1 MKSIDLIYQTML
13 AELGQRSL
21 DAAWTADFPSEG
33 RFTPVNV
40 KGRKYWYF
48 DVPDGHGG
56 TKRRYVGP
64 ADDPDIAQRV
74 AEHKRDKDDL
84 RARRRMVNTLTRE
97 GGMIAPDA
105 ISGDI
110 VEALAD
116 GGLFRLR
123 GVLIGTVAFQCYSGL
138 LGVRLPMAAILTGDA
153 DIAQDYAISREV
165 EDSLPPI
172 VELLQSVDASF
183 RPVPHRSGAASSSAF
198 QNADGYRVEFLTSN
212 RGSDDYIDQPAR
224 MPALGGAS
232 ADPLRFLDFL
242 IRDPVRTMLLHR
254 SGVSVVVP
262 DPCRYAIH
270 KLIVASRRHTDGQGP
285 VKREKDVRQAALLFR
300 AVQQTR
306 RSSDLALVYNEAWER
321 GPAWQEGIRKGAGM
335 LPVQDAEQF
344 KTVLIDGAKKNRE
357 EIELPFADWAS
368 GQM

>member
-1 MKSIDLIYQTML
+1 MKTIDLMYQTML

-21 DAAWTADFPSEG
+21 DAAWTAVFPSEG
-33 RFTPVNV
+33 RFTPANI

-48 DVPDGHGG
+48 DIPDGHGS
-56 TKRRYVGP
+56 TTRRYVGS

-74 AEHKRDKDDL
+74 ADHTRDKDDL
-84 RARRRMVNTLTRE
+84 RARRRMVNSLTRE

-105 ISGDI
+105 MSGDI

-172 VELLQSVDASF
+172 VELLQGVDPSF
-183 RPVPHRSGAASSSAF
+183 RPVPHRSGGEASSAF
-198 QNADGYRVEFLTSN
+198 QNAAGYRVEFLTSN
-212 RGSDDYIDQPAR
+212 RGSDDYIDHPAK

-242 IRDPVRTMLLHR
+242 IREPVRTMLLHR
-254 SGVSVVVP
+254 SGVPVVVP
-262 DPCRYAIH
+262 DPSRYAVH
-270 KLIVASRRHTDGQGP
+270 KLIVASRRHIDGQGP
-285 VKREKDVRQAALLFR
+285 AKREKDVRQAALLFE
-300 AVQQTR
+300 ALHQTR
-306 RSSDLALVYNEAWER
+306 RSSDLALVYNEAWRR
-321 GPAWQEGIRKGAGM
+321 GPAWQEAISAGAGM
-335 LPVQDAEQF
+335 LPAEDAAKLTEA
-344 KTVLIDGAKKNRE
+344 LGEGAKRNRE
-357 EIELPFADWAS
+357 DIELPFGD
-368 GQM
+368 

>member
-1 MKSIDLIYQTML
+1 MKSIDLMYQTML

-21 DAAWTADFPSEG
+21 DAAWTADFPPAG
-33 RFTPVNV
+33 RFTPATV

-48 DVPDGHGG
+48 DTPDGQGG

-64 ADDPDIAQRV
+64 AEDPDIAARV
-74 AEHKRDKDDL
+74 ADHKRDKDDL

-105 ISGDI
+105 MSGDI
-110 VEALAD
+110 VAALAD

-123 GVLIGTVAFQCYSGL
+123 AVLIGTVAFQCYSGL
-138 LGVRLPMAAILTGDA
+138 LGVRLPMASILTGDA

-172 VELLQSVDASF
+172 VDLLQGVDASF
-183 RPVPHRSGAASSSAF
+183 RPVPHRSGVAASSAF
-198 QNADGYRVEFLTSN
+198 QNAEGYRVEFLTSN
-212 RGSDDYIDQPAR
+212 RGSDDYVEQPAK

-254 SGVSVVVP
+254 SGVPVVVP
-262 DPCRYAIH
+262 DPSRYAVH
-270 KLIVASRRHTDGQGP
+270 KLIVASRRHVDGQGP
-285 VKREKDVRQAALLFR
+285 AKRDKDIRQAALLFQ
-300 AVQQTR
+300 ALQQTR
-306 RSSDLALVYNEAWER
+306 RSADLALVYNEAWER
-321 GPAWQEGIRKGAGM
+321 GPSWQEGIRIGAAM
-335 LPVQDAEQF
+335 LPEADAERL
-344 KTVLIDGAKKNRE
+344 KILLLDGAKVNRE
-357 EIELPFADWAS
+357 DIVLPF
-368 GQM
+368 G

>member
-1 MKSIDLIYQTML
+1 MKSIDLMYQTML

-21 DAAWTADFPSEG
+21 DAAWTADFPPEG
-33 RFTPVNV
+33 RFTPATV

-48 DVPDGHGG
+48 DTPDGQGG

-64 ADDPDIAQRV
+64 AEDPDIAVRV
-74 AEHKRDKDDL
+74 ADHKRDKDDL

-105 ISGDI
+105 MSGDI
-110 VEALAD
+110 VAALAD

-123 GVLIGTVAFQCYSGL
+123 AVVIGTVAFQCYSGL
-138 LGVRLPMAAILTGDA
+138 LGVRLPMASILTGDA

-172 VELLQSVDASF
+172 VDLLQGVDASF
-183 RPVPHRSGAASSSAF
+183 RPVPHRSGVAASSAF
-198 QNADGYRVEFLTSN
+198 QNAEGYRVEFLTSN
-212 RGSDDYIDQPAR
+212 RGSDDYIEQPAK

-254 SGVSVVVP
+254 SGVPVVVP
-262 DPCRYAIH
+262 DPSRYAVH
-270 KLIVASRRHTDGQGP
+270 KLIVASRRHVDGQGP
-285 VKREKDVRQAALLFR
+285 AKRDKDIRQAALLFQ
-300 AVQQTR
+300 ALQQTR
-306 RSSDLALVYNEAWER
+306 RSADLALVYNEAWER
-321 GPAWQEGIRKGAGM
+321 GPSWQEGIRIGAAM
-335 LPVQDAEQF
+335 LPEVDAERL
-344 KTVLIDGAKKNRE
+344 KILLLDGAKVNRE
-357 EIELPFADWAS
+357 DIVLPF
-368 GQM
+368 G